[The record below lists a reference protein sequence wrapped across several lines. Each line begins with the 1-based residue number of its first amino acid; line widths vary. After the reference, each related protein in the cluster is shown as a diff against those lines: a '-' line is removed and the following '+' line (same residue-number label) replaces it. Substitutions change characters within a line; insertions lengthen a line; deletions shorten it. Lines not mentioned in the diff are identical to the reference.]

1 MEQQITTFSE
11 RETIEAAR
19 SFAAML
25 KRGDIVALS
34 GELGTGKTR
43 FAKGICEAFHARN
56 PVTSPS
62 FIILNR
68 YEGKDSRGDELLI
81 YHLDLYRVKSLEE
94 VYDIGFE
101 EFFYGDGICLI
112 EWAEF
117 LRDLLPVERY
127 DVHLSY
133 GVAEHE
139 RRIEIARVAAG
150 TLQQGGERR
159 AGLS

>member
-1 MEQQITTFSE
+1 LEQQIITFSE
-11 RETIEAAR
+11 RETIDAAR
-19 SFAAML
+19 SFAATL
-25 KRGDIVALS
+25 KRGDVVALS

-43 FAKGICEAFHARN
+43 FVKGVCEAFHARN

-62 FIILNR
+62 FVILNR
-68 YEGKDSRGDELLI
+68 YEGRDSRGDELLI

-101 EFFYGDGICLI
+101 EFFYGDAICLI
-112 EWAEF
+112 EWAE
-117 LRDLLPVERY
+117 LLSDLLPVERY

-139 RRIEIARVAAG
+139 RRIEIARVAGGA
-150 TLQQGGERR
+150 LQPDGERR